1 MKSLGI
7 TGNIGSGKSYVL
19 DFLSKKFIKTYD
31 LDKIAKNIYK
41 EDELVKQEI
50 LQIFPDVTSKE
61 KEIDT
66 KILGKFVFN
75 DDEMLHSLKKII
87 WPRIETF
94 IQDKKNSNQNE
105 FIAFEGAVIIDAK
118 WHKMFDYIWIIDTNI
133 EISKK
138 RVLNSRDISEIDFM
152 NIINNQMKL
161 KEMQI
166 LLENENCKYS
176 IIENNSNID
185 ELNTKVEK
193 ELNQIRL

>member
-66 KILGKFVFN
+66 KILGKLVFN

-138 RVLNSRDISEIDFM
+138 RVLNSRDISDIDFM

>member
-66 KILGKFVFN
+66 KILGKLVFN

-105 FIAFEGAVIIDAK
+105 FIAFEGAVIIDAR

-138 RVLNSRDISEIDFM
+138 RVLDSRDISEIDFM

-161 KEMQI
+161 NEMQI
-166 LLENENCKYS
+166 LLENENCKYT

-193 ELNQIRL
+193 ELKQIRL

>member
-66 KILGKFVFN
+66 KILGKLVFN

-118 WHKMFDYIWIIDTNI
+118 WHKMFDYIWIINTNI

>member
-66 KILGKFVFN
+66 KILGKLVFN

-133 EISKK
+133 
-138 RVLNSRDISEIDFM
+138 
-152 NIINNQMKL
+152 
-161 KEMQI
+161 
-166 LLENENCKYS
+166 
-176 IIENNSNID
+176 
-185 ELNTKVEK
+185 
-193 ELNQIRL
+193 